1 MAVGDVRITSP
12 WQEVTPPPREQVA
25 VRQPSRVP
33 VASLPATFTHRVTG
47 MDGGAFYGSDSTG
60 LMRVRLRYNQRDL
73 SGRHCHVGGWRGRI
87 LGLIMVEAIVGG
99 ERVAVVQGAPVPGR
113 GDLPLRV
120 AVFPLPAQ
128 LP

>member
-47 MDGGAFYGSDSTG
+47 MDGGAFYGSDGTG
-60 LMRVRLRYNQRDL
+60 LMRVRLRYNTTSPMTPRPDHRTTVIRSAATS
-73 SGRHCHVGGWRGRI
+73 SGRPTP
-87 LGLIMVEAIVGG
+87 VEPSSTEWNACATGT
-99 ERVAVVQGAPVPGR
+99 ANAPGS
-113 GDLPLRV
+113 
-120 AVFPLPAQ
+120 
-128 LP
+128 